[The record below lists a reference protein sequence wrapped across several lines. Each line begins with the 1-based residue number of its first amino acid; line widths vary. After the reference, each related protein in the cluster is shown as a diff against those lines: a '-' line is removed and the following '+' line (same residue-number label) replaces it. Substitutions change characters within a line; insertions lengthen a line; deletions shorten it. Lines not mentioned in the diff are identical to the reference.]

1 MAFPP
6 KPKKVVAFKKPAA
19 KGGKREQ
26 IEKAHTLFKLL
37 KMREENQDDP
47 EFWQVFQEYQEIL
60 DNLLPESHLKPP
72 RHAKPKKTQKTTEPA
87 KPPAPKRTQPAAKPA
102 PAPQKQNLG
111 TYKPAQ

>member
-6 KPKKVVAFKKPAA
+6 KPKKVVAVKKPAA

-47 EFWQVFQEYQEIL
+47 EFWLALQ
-60 DNLLPESHLKPP
+60 
-72 RHAKPKKTQKTTEPA
+72 
-87 KPPAPKRTQPAAKPA
+87 
-102 PAPQKQNLG
+102 
-111 TYKPAQ
+111 